1 MFAHTRAS
9 LTVYY
14 GDRKSTQSTN
24 TSASTRAA
32 LTPSSMARPYARTS
46 PQRNFHADHVCCI
59 CVGTRGS
66 RRRCHCACGRR
77 TQRKRSTSL
86 ALHGSDTEAHLQFVN
101 KGQTPLILSTV
112 SAFPTASVA
121 FCAAKST
128 LVGRM
133 TGSLCGAPRHACDRR
148 TGAPRSHLLF
158 RHAMTAQITVHN
170 CPSVVTVSRKS
181 LILTRCVV
189 ICRSTRLQSTRPTRC
204 IRHLRRANGSRK
216 RGRTSRRSGLRTCT
230 RRMMGSTERYPVEI
244 LRARGQW
251 E

>member
-1 MFAHTRAS
+1 MCYGQGGIARYVPHVLQPLRPLKRVRIRVAGDHDYPGRWRDRQGEFLSVFAHTHVS

-32 LTPSSMARPYARTS
+32 LTPSSMARPYVRTS
-46 PQRNFHADHVCCI
+46 PLRNFHADHVCCI

-112 SAFPTASVA
+112 SAFPAASVA
-121 FCAAKST
+121 FWAAKST

-133 TGSLCGAPRHACDRR
+133 TG
-148 TGAPRSHLLF
+148 
-158 RHAMTAQITVHN
+158 
-170 CPSVVTVSRKS
+170 
-181 LILTRCVV
+181 
-189 ICRSTRLQSTRPTRC
+189 
-204 IRHLRRANGSRK
+204 
-216 RGRTSRRSGLRTCT
+216 
-230 RRMMGSTERYPVEI
+230 
-244 LRARGQW
+244 
-251 E
+251 